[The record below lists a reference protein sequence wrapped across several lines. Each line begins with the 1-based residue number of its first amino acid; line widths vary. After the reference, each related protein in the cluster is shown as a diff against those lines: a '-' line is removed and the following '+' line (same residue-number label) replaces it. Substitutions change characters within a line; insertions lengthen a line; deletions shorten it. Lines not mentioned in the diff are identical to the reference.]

1 MGKVNRY
8 EFEGEVIEV
17 PVYWDDHLQ
26 REVESYEGYYD
37 GPVYTPAGHLILLTI
52 EDACPF
58 AEMVDDD
65 PASIDCGSCRHYH
78 QFPGSL
84 LGVCDHE
91 KQRKKKRRS
100 CGSGPNPGNK
110 EETPCE
116 ND

>member
-1 MGKVNRY
+1 MEQYNRY

-26 REVESYEGYYD
+26 REVEDYEDYYKQP
-37 GPVYTPAGHLILLTI
+37 GHTPSGRPVLLTF
-52 EDACPF
+52 EDACPY
-58 AEMVDDD
+58 ADMVDDA
-65 PASIDCGSCRHYH
+65 PANIDCGSCRHYH

-91 KQRKKKRRS
+91 KRRKKKRRS
-100 CGSGPNPGNK
+100 RRSGLTPTIK
-110 EETPCE
+110 EERLCE

>member
-1 MGKVNRY
+1 M
-8 EFEGEVIEV
+8 IEV

-26 REVESYEGYYD
+26 REVEDYEDYCKQPGH
-37 GPVYTPAGHLILLTI
+37 TPSGRPILLTI
-52 EDACPF
+52 EDACPQ

-65 PASIDCGSCRHYH
+65 PASIDCCSFRHYH

-91 KQRKKKRRS
+91 KRRKKKRRS
-100 CGSGPNPGNK
+100 PRSGLTPANK
-110 EETPCE
+110 EETLCE